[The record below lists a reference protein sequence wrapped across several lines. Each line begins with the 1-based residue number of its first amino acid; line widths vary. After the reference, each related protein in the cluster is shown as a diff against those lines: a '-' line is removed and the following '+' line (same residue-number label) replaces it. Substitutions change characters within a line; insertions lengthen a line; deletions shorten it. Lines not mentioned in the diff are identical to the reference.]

1 MQTLLFFY
9 KAYREIKDYK
19 VYFDKF
25 LEELKMLYEDKIETQ
40 DTLIFIKRTNVFI
53 KNEKNCCLIL
63 HHDIYGEYKFKSNG
77 SEKFEIE
84 KKEIEILQSKDAI
97 SHRYHSTF

>member
-25 LEELKMLYEDKIETQ
+25 LEELKMLYEDKIET
-40 DTLIFIKRTNVFI
+40 
-53 KNEKNCCLIL
+53 
-63 HHDIYGEYKFKSNG
+63 
-77 SEKFEIE
+77 
-84 KKEIEILQSKDAI
+84 
-97 SHRYHSTF
+97 